1 MSKIV
6 TLDDGEQIPM
16 RDDDVQDNIDLTP
29 KMVTVDN
36 LVYATVSRYAMIV
49 KNTMQKDSQ
58 INKLKLP
65 RMIIDPETKTKYVV
79 IGVAAN
85 AFDNVNID
93 HVLLPSSIKSL
104 DVNSF
109 KPNTVLV
116 FKTSLDSLTNIVL
129 TNSSDT
135 MQGQMMSTAGPG
147 SPMVAAA
154 PLNEFK
160 IKGDSNGL
168 VVNKQMSLLTGFP
181 DKVGKFNFDIV
192 SEGAERLLFRFL
204 LVVQRTRET
213 SVRHGRRM
221 RTTLFNV
228 LSVLLLIAVVYMLYK
243 AFSKK

>member
-1 MSKIV
+1 MSKPV

-16 RDDDVQDNIDLTP
+16 RDGDAENDIDLTT
-29 KMVTVDN
+29 KMVTIDN

-49 KNTMQKDSQ
+49 KNTMQKDRR
-58 INKLKLP
+58 IKKLKLP
-65 RMIIDPETKTKYVV
+65 RMIIDPQTKTKYVV
-79 IGVAAN
+79 IGVSAN
-85 AFDNVNID
+85 ALDNVNID
-93 HVLLPSSIKSL
+93 YVLLPSSIKSL
-104 DVNSF
+104 DVNAF
-109 KPNTVLV
+109 KPTTVLV

-147 SPMVAAA
+147 SPIVAAA
-154 PLNEFK
+154 PLNEFR

-181 DKVGKFNFDIV
+181 DKVGKYSFDIV

-213 SVRHGRRM
+213 SVRRGRSM
-221 RTTLFNV
+221 RPLMFNV
-228 LSVLLLIAVVYMLYK
+228 LSVLLLLAVVYMLYK